1 MHDKGN
7 GRSKRKTYAKKQELR
22 RRFMDYDEKYFKIS
36 ANKKALR
43 MWVIIG
49 LALTGAYIAECVKGA
64 RTVPYT
70 VLFCFICWVPF
81 VFTYIFIK
89 IKGWDYDNCKHM
101 VAVGYFIFYF
111 FLLFTSYYH
120 ITFAYSFPVVSML
133 VLYKDRSLMIRCG
146 IMNLFDV
153 MVTFIK
159 DWLTTGFTHDDIVS
173 YEIMFGCVILVYLS
187 YTWAI
192 KHLAESDGAMLDA
205 VKGNL
210 ERVVHSIEKVKVASN
225 SIVDGMN
232 VVREL
237 SDENQEGATDVVRN
251 MESLISNNEVLNE
264 RTQSS
269 ILATDK
275 ISEQVENVAALIKE
289 MVQLMEQSVEN
300 AKTSSGQLSEVV
312 QCTNA
317 MANLSKEVE
326 DNLKEFSTEFTMV
339 KEETGTIEEINSQTN
354 LLALN
359 ASIEAAR
366 AGEAGKGFAV
376 VAEEIRKLSEET
388 QVSSGSIRSALQK
401 LEQTSDRM
409 TKSIT
414 ETLQLVATNLENV
427 MIVDKS
433 VNSIT
438 TDSIQL
444 GENIRIVNDA
454 MGEVEDSNQNM
465 VDNMNQVNEVVELM
479 TQNISVADETVK
491 VMRSKYDE
499 TSSNIILIEGT
510 VGTLIEDLG
519 SGGFM
524 GKEDLK
530 VGMYLSV
537 YEEGAMPKKEYKGI
551 ISAVD
556 EKGALQVDSLKCEG
570 EELSY
575 DRKQKYMVQ
584 IIVDNNVYGWD
595 DTEVVYRDSKYS
607 IAVNGNPKVVNRR
620 KYPRMPLK
628 AACEI
633 RLSGSDHVC
642 EGQMLNIS
650 ANGYAIQTQDKAILD
665 TKDTLITVH
674 TKGFTFLE
682 DMPLRGH
689 VIRITDNE
697 GTYIVGCRMLE
708 DNKAIYDY
716 VNQNYHGE

>member
-1 MHDKGN
+1 MID
-7 GRSKRKTYAKKQELR
+7 
-22 RRFMDYDEKYFKIS
+22 
-36 ANKKALR
+36 
-43 MWVIIG
+43 VI
-49 LALTGAYIAECVKGA
+49 
-64 RTVPYT
+64 
-70 VLFCFICWVPF
+70 
-81 VFTYIFIK
+81 
-89 IKGWDYDNCKHM
+89 
-101 VAVGYFIFYF
+101 
-111 FLLFTSYYH
+111 
-120 ITFAYSFPVVSML
+120 
-133 VLYKDRSLMIRCG
+133 
-146 IMNLFDV
+146 
-153 MVTFIK
+153 VTFIK
-159 DWLTTGFTHDDIVS
+159 DWFTTGFTHDDIVS

-275 ISEQVENVAALIKE
+275 ISEQVENVATLIKE

-326 DNLKEFSTEFTMV
+326 ENLKEFSTEFTMV

-551 ISAVD
+551 ISNVD

>member
-1 MHDKGN
+1 
-7 GRSKRKTYAKKQELR
+7 
-22 RRFMDYDEKYFKIS
+22 MDYDEKYFKIS

-70 VLFCFICWVPF
+70 VLFCFICWVPL

-153 MVTFIK
+153 VVTFIK

-326 DNLKEFSTEFTMV
+326 ENLKEFSTEFTMV

-551 ISAVD
+551 ISNVD

-575 DRKQKYMVQ
+575 DRKQKYTVQ